1 MAEKSA
7 ERLAL
12 EAEASLLE
20 IPFGS
25 NWKDATIADKIA
37 EAKAQA
43 AQAITEAEADR
54 QTGSAPIP
62 DLSGEPQGAEG
73 AQTAASAP
81 AAGSGDV
88 ASVPDTGGTG
98 GGDTAPAQPEPGAE
112 GAIIV
117 TGPKKGRW
125 RAGRHFTPEPSIIL
139 VSDLEPG
146 QREMIEGD
154 LKLTVEFVPPED

>member
-37 EAKAQA
+37 EAKAA
-43 AQAITEAEADR
+43 MIAKD
-54 QTGSAPIP
+54 GV
-62 DLSGEPQGAEG
+62 D
-73 AQTAASAP
+73 
-81 AAGSGDV
+81 GSGDV
-88 ASVPDTGGTG
+88 ASVPDDGGTG
-98 GGDTAPAQPEPGAE
+98 GGDTAPAQPDPAVTFTVDPELEPGAE

-125 RAGRHFTPEPSIIL
+125 RAGRHFTSEPQIIL

-146 QREMIEGD
+146 QREAIQAD
-154 LKLTVEFVPPED
+154 PKLTVEFIPPED

>member
-1 MAEKSA
+1 MAGA
-7 ERLAL
+7 ADRAAL
-12 EAEASLLE
+12 EARATELGIS
-20 IPFGS
+20 FRS
-25 NWKDATIADKIA
+25 NWKDETLAEKIA
-37 EAKAQA
+37 
-43 AQAITEAEADR
+43 EAEADR

-62 DLSGEPQGAEG
+62 DLGGEPQGAED

-98 GGDTAPAQPEPGAE
+98 GGDTAPAQLDPAAA

-125 RAGRHFTPEPSIIL
+125 RAGRHFTPEPQIIL

>member
-37 EAKAQA
+37 EAKAA
-43 AQAITEAEADR
+43 MTAKDEAKA
-54 QTGSAPIP
+54 
-62 DLSGEPQGAEG
+62 
-73 AQTAASAP
+73 
-81 AAGSGDV
+81 SGDV
-88 ASVPDTGGTG
+88 ASVPDAGGTG
-98 GGDTAPAQPEPGAE
+98 GGDTAPAQPDPGAE

-125 RAGRHFTPEPSIIL
+125 RAGRHFTAESQMIL
-139 VSDLEPG
+139 VSDLEPA
-146 QREMIEGD
+146 QREMIEAD
-154 LKLTVEFVPPED
+154 PKLTVEFVPPED

>member
-37 EAKAQA
+37 EAKAA
-43 AQAITEAEADR
+43 MTAKNEAE
-54 QTGSAPIP
+54 
-62 DLSGEPQGAEG
+62 
-73 AQTAASAP
+73 
-81 AAGSGDV
+81 GSGDV
-88 ASVPDTGGTG
+88 ASAPDNGGTG
-98 GGDTAPAQPEPGAE
+98 GGDTAPAQPDPGAE

-125 RAGRHFTPEPSIIL
+125 RAGRHFTPEPQIIL

-146 QREMIEGD
+146 QREMIEAD
-154 LKLTVEFVPPED
+154 PKLSVEFVPPED